1 MERYRSIIDVSKLP
15 DSMKETLKSR
25 DPCTLDEL
33 DEAYAEL
40 IYLLR
45 HEAYY
50 DAIDRYEK
58 GTALLEQEQR
68 AAVQAKYRVRLAELA
83 NEIERLRPKGEAV

>member
-1 MERYRSIIDVSKLP
+1 MERYKSIIDGSGLP

-25 DPCTLDEL
+25 DPCTLYEL

-40 IYLLR
+40 IYLLQ

-50 DAIDRYEK
+50 DAIDRHEK

-68 AAVQAKYRVRLAELA
+68 PSVQAKYRIRLAELA
-83 NEIERLRPKGEAV
+83 NEIERLRPKGESA